1 MAANAMALPAF
12 DDRIYPHRVVLP
24 VTSRP
29 NQKVRETMRTIGWVQ
44 WLFAIASAALAVL
57 MFAYGTFA
65 PAAAPLAAWIPWQDV
80 WIYGS
85 ASLVLAASFGLCF
98 SRTAV
103 TSVLVIGAYLAAW
116 ALIGVPQIFSDPLG
130 FGGWYGTCEAL
141 STLVGAW
148 ILYVML
154 RRRSDSPEMLVGR
167 QRVLRPAQV
176 LFGLTCVFY
185 GASHFAYAEYTASMV
200 PTWLPMPL
208 PMAYLTGFFH
218 IVAGI
223 GLSVGLLPRLAATLE
238 AIMMSLFGLLVWVPS
253 FFAHPRPAWATSPQ
267 NQCSELTVN
276 LALAASAW
284 VVAASLRN
292 RRWFFRRAT
301 RA

>member
-1 MAANAMALPAF
+1 
-12 DDRIYPHRVVLP
+12 
-24 VTSRP
+24 
-29 NQKVRETMRTIGWVQ
+29 MRTIGLVQ
-44 WLFAIASAALAVL
+44 WLFAIASASLAVL

-65 PAAAPLAAWIPWQDV
+65 PAAASLAAWIPWQDV

-85 ASLVLAASFGLCF
+85 ASLVLAASVGLCF
-98 SRTAV
+98 SRTAL
-103 TSVLVIGAYLAAW
+103 TSVLVIGAYLVVW

-130 FGGWYGTCEAL
+130 FGGWYETCEAL

-148 ILYVML
+148 ILYAML
-154 RRRSDSPEMLVGR
+154 RRRSDSPGMLVGR
-167 QRVLRPAQV
+167 QGAVRPAQI

-208 PMAYLTGFFH
+208 PTAYLTGFFH

-223 GLSVGLLPRLAATLE
+223 GLIVGLLPRLAATLE

-267 NQCSELTVN
+267 SQCSELAVN

-284 VVAASLRN
+284 LVAASLRN
-292 RRWFFRRAT
+292 RRWLLSTPARA
-301 RA
+301 